1 MCPLNCLFPSGSQI
15 KFLYS
20 SCNSKGKSN
29 NGKQKQCSG
38 SAEKSIKKE
47 TGMRTIR
54 MKRRKITNLRKTYEI
69 QYLTSTLTLL
79 LGAFNSRYRKPGPV
93 LLLDIISKC
102 LCILE

>member
-1 MCPLNCLFPSGSQI
+1 VLRKCRKIN
-15 KFLYS
+15 
-20 SCNSKGKSN
+20 
-29 NGKQKQCSG
+29 
-38 SAEKSIKKE
+38 KE
-47 TGMRTIR
+47 GDRQRTTR
-54 MKRRKITNLRKTYEI
+54 MKMRKITNIRKTYEI